1 MNMRFGLALSALLV
15 SATPVTLLAQDYEYH
30 PFISDSFTATLG
42 FMKSSN
48 SFKFSAEPI
57 GIPEELGQY
66 IDFGDSIGVSDS
78 STFFNGQIKWKFGSR
93 KQWSLAGQYFSNNA
107 SGNRTLTEDVSWED
121 ITFEE
126 GTYAEA
132 GVKLAVTRVFL
143 GYSLI
148 KKPQHDLGIG
158 VGIHNLDL
166 SAYIEGELRING
178 ETTGRQKV
186 SNGAS
191 QILPNIGGWY
201 NYSPARKWL
210 LHARLDWISA
220 AIGDYDGSLWNSS
233 IGVNYQAWRNVGF
246 DLSWQYF
253 DLNVD
258 VENSDWV
265 GGAEMT
271 YSGPV
276 LAVTFSW

>member
-1 MNMRFGLALSALLV
+1 MNIRFGLALSALIL

-30 PFISDSFTATLG
+30 PFISDSFSASLG
-42 FMKSSN
+42 YMKSSN
-48 SFKFSAEPI
+48 SFEFRAERV
-57 GIPEELGQY
+57 GTPEEFKGD
-66 IDFGDSIGVSDS
+66 IDFDDSIGVSDS
-78 STFFNGQIKWKFGSR
+78 STFFNGQLKWKFGSR
-93 KQWSLAGQYFSNNA
+93 KQWSLSGQYFSNNA
-107 SGNRTLTEDVSWED
+107 TGHSTLTEDISWED
-121 ITFEE
+121 VTFEE
-126 GTYAEA
+126 GTYVEG

-148 KKPQHDLGIG
+148 RKPQHDLGIG
-158 VGIHNLDL
+158 IGIHNLDL
-166 SAYIEGELRING
+166 DAYIEGEVRANG

-220 AIGDYDGSLWNSS
+220 NIGDYDGSLWNSS

-253 DLNVD
+253 HLNVKVD
-258 VENSDWV
+258 NSDWI
-265 GGAEMT
+265 GGANMT

-276 LAVTFSW
+276 LAVTFGW